1 MLLIKLFLE
10 FIKIGSLSFGGGF
23 ATLPFIYELSEKT
36 GWISLEEINKM
47 ITISQMT
54 PGPLGCNIATYIGGK
69 LNGVLGAFIATISF
83 LIPAI
88 IFMTLI
94 YRIIRKSKNNQK
106 MEIILQN
113 IRATTFASILISCLI
128 IFKMVFFKNSQFI
141 SLYNINWKCVILFL
155 LLIPFIKKFKLPPL
169 VYIFLSGI
177 IGIIFKFSN

>member
-1 MLLIKLFLE
+1 M
-10 FIKIGSLSFGGGF
+10 
-23 ATLPFIYELSEKT
+23 
-36 GWISLEEINKM
+36 
-47 ITISQMT
+47 
-54 PGPLGCNIATYIGGK
+54 
-69 LNGVLGAFIATISF
+69 
-83 LIPAI
+83 
-88 IFMTLI
+88 
-94 YRIIRKSKNNQK
+94 YRRLVN
-106 MEIILQN
+106 LQN